1 MGKIYGTCGHEITR
15 MPKMPVAVKTSIQ
28 NGVHAISW
36 QTLCE
41 DCIAKY
47 KVLGLLL
54 ETVKAQDE
62 WLHGGRVNTPDR
74 YR

>member
-1 MGKIYGTCGHEITR
+1 MKILGTCGHEIEEVPYR
-15 MPKMPVAVKTSIQ
+15 PVAIKNLLPGNIHT
-28 NGVHAISW
+28 ISW

-41 DCIAKY
+41 DCLSKS

-62 WLHGGRVNTPDR
+62 WLHGGRINTPDR